1 MECFVVAVVVG
12 VLFGGTELTNVFTGS
27 VLVAVLLNDPCVVK
41 GFMEVGLLFGA
52 GILLGK
58 TEPLCDSVVV
68 GVRKVDVLVKPVL
81 NK

>member
-1 MECFVVAVVVG
+1 MALVVG

-52 GILLGK
+52 RVLLDK
-58 TEPLCDSVVV
+58 IEPLCDSVVV
-68 GVRKVDVLVKPVL
+68 VVRKVSIDVLVKPVL